1 MKTLKLLI
9 EEYFEN
15 RVGEDEYSLCTYW
28 DEYLN
33 AEADL
38 LYDIKHDGV
47 QYVFE
52 DWFPEQ
58 ELTPAWESFA
68 VKAITNYVKNIM
80 EPRYR
85 ESSTIEQHKRC
96 RQ

>member
-15 RVGEDEYSLCTYW
+15 KVGVDEYSLCTYW

-33 AEADL
+33 AKADL
-38 LYDIKHDGV
+38 LYYIKHDGV
-47 QYVFE
+47 QSVFE

-58 ELTPAWESFA
+58 ELTPAWESVA
-68 VKAITNYVKNIM
+68 VKAITNYVNNIM

-85 ESSTIEQHKRC
+85 VSSTIL
-96 RQ
+96 